1 MPSWDARQGEPVSSQ
16 DEVEEFAALLRRL
29 KARTDRSYAALARR
43 LNMNASTLHRYC
55 AGDAVPLGFAPVERF
70 AALCEASPAER
81 TELHRR
87 WILAVAARQRPRPG
101 AESVPEAAEARAAGH
116 EGPMADE
123 APALVP
129 AATADAVST
138 PAADTVPTP
147 AADIASATLAD
158 TVSTTA
164 VDTASTTPADT
175 VSTTAVDTAS
185 TPLADTASTPPGD
198 FVPAAPVGSVPAAAP
213 DPSPGSRETPSE
225 SLPGSSRER
234 AAASRPASRKPWY
247 RRRVTVTAAVVIALI
262 ATLGSLSALPSGHSS
277 ATGDDQA
284 SGTRTTRTAGARH
297 GSPTPSAPPSTARGR
312 SSGSPSPK
320 APSTGNGSP
329 GPSTGPSPTAASA
342 VVPLTWTVNSHRWA
356 VGCAHNYIL
365 DKAPGQVPP
374 PPAPQDASP
383 WARTQNGVHG
393 GQTLVDITVQGQTD
407 AAVVLEALQ
416 VRVVGRSAPLKG
428 TAYSTGG
435 GCGGSMGPGSFAVDL
450 DMDRPLARPVPSDD
464 DGTGSRTLRMP
475 FRVSVKDPQV
485 LMVDAQTEAC
495 DCRWYLELDWSSR
508 GRTGTVRID
517 DQGVPFRTS
526 GIKGLPHYWYGEH
539 GWTLLPD

>member
-1 MPSWDARQGEPVSSQ
+1 MSSQ

-29 KARTDRSYAALARR
+29 KARTDRSYASLARR

-55 AGDAVPLGFAPVERF
+55 SGDAVPLAFAPVERF
-70 AALCEASPAER
+70 AALCEAGPAER

-87 WILAVAARQRPRPG
+87 WILAVAARQRQRPRPT
-101 AESVPEAAEARAAGH
+101 AESVPGVAEALTASG
-116 EGPMADE
+116 EDPTADG
-123 APALVP
+123 APELVSTP
-129 AATADAVST
+129 RADAVST
-138 PAADTVPTP
+138 TAADTVPAP
-147 AADIASATLAD
+147 SADSASTTAAD
-158 TVSTTA
+158 TVSA
-164 VDTASTTPADT
+164 
-175 VSTTAVDTAS
+175 
-185 TPLADTASTPPGD
+185 
-198 FVPAAPVGSVPAAAP
+198 PAADSVPAGVP
-213 DPSPGSRETPSE
+213 DPSPGPRETRETSAE
-225 SLPGSSRER
+225 SQPGSSREHD
-234 AAASRPASRKPWY
+234 AASRPASRKPWY
-247 RRRVTVTAAVVIALI
+247 RRRVTVTAAVVTALI
-262 ATLGSLSALPSGHSS
+262 ATLGSLSTLPSGRSS

-284 SGTRTTRTAGARH
+284 SDRKTARTAGARP
-297 GSPTPSAPPSTARGR
+297 GSPTPSAHPSGTRGR
-312 SSGSPSPK
+312 PSGTPSPKASGKEDASPGPSASPSPK
-320 APSTGNGSP
+320 AGS
-329 GPSTGPSPTAASA
+329 AAI
-342 VVPLTWTVNSHRWA
+342 PLTWTVNSHRWA
-356 VGCAHNYIL
+356 VGCAHNYVL
-365 DKAPGQVPP
+365 DKAPEQVPP

-407 AAVVLEALQ
+407 AAVVLESLQ

-450 DMDRPLARPVPSDD
+450 DMDRPIARPVPSDD
-464 DGTGSRTLRMP
+464 DGTGSQTLRMP

-495 DCRWYLELDWSSR
+495 DCRWYLELAWSSR

-526 GIKGLPHYWYGEH
+526 GIKGLPHYWFGEK

>member
-87 WILAVAARQRPRPG
+87 WILAVAARQRPRPE

-138 PAADTVPTP
+138 PAADTMP
-147 AADIASATLAD
+147 
-158 TVSTTA
+158 TTA
-164 VDTASTTPADT
+164 ADTASTT
-175 VSTTAVDTAS
+175 AV
-185 TPLADTASTPPGD
+185 D

-213 DPSPGSRETPSE
+213 DPSPGSRETPGE
-225 SLPGSSRER
+225 SLPGSSRGR

-247 RRRVTVTAAVVIALI
+247 RRRVTVTAAVVTALI

-320 APSTGNGSP
+320 APATGNGSP
-329 GPSTGPSPTAASA
+329 GPSTDPSPTAASA
-342 VVPLTWTVNSHRWA
+342 VAPLTWTVNSHRWA

-365 DKAPGQVPP
+365 DKAPAQVPP

-450 DMDRPLARPVPSDD
+450 DMDRPIARPVPSDD

>member
-29 KARTDRSYAALARR
+29 KARTDRSYASLARR

-55 AGDAVPLGFAPVERF
+55 SGDAVPLAFAPVERF

-87 WILAVAARQRPRPG
+87 WILAVAARQRPRP
-101 AESVPEAAEARAAGH
+101 ATESVPGVTEARAAGG
-116 EGPMADE
+116 EDPMADG
-123 APALVP
+123 APELVSAP
-129 AATADAVST
+129 GADSASTPGADAVST
-138 PAADTVPTP
+138 PAADTVP
-147 AADIASATLAD
+147 A
-158 TVSTTA
+158 
-164 VDTASTTPADT
+164 PAD
-175 VSTTAVDTAS
+175 D
-185 TPLADTASTPPGD
+185 
-198 FVPAAPVGSVPAAAP
+198 SVPAGVP
-213 DPSPGSRETPSE
+213 DPSPGPPETPAE
-225 SLPGSSRER
+225 SLPGSSREHG
-234 AAASRPASRKPWY
+234 AASRPASRKPWY
-247 RRRVTVTAAVVIALI
+247 RRRVTVTAAVVTALI
-262 ATLGSLSALPSGHSS
+262 ATLGSLSALPSGRSS

-284 SGTRTTRTAGARH
+284 SGTKTARTAGARP
-297 GSPTPSAPPSTARGR
+297 GSPTPSAHPSSTRGR
-312 SSGSPSPK
+312 PSGTPSPK
-320 APSTGNGSP
+320 ASGKRDASP
-329 GPSTGPSPTAASA
+329 GPSASPSPPAGSAA
-342 VVPLTWTVNSHRWA
+342 VPLTWTVNSHRWA
-356 VGCAHNYIL
+356 VGCAHNYVL
-365 DKAPGQVPP
+365 DKAPEQVPP

-407 AAVVLEALQ
+407 AAVVLESLQ

-450 DMDRPLARPVPSDD
+450 DMDRPIARPVPSDD

-485 LMVDAQTEAC
+485 LMIDAQTEAC
-495 DCRWYLELDWSSR
+495 DCRWYLELAWSSR

-526 GIKGLPHYWYGEH
+526 GIKGLPHYWYREK